1 MEQLKLNIKAKRK
14 ALGLTQEDLA
24 VRIGVTRS
32 ALGAYEEGRA
42 EPRLS
47 VLMSLADLF
56 SCSID
61 ALLQQDILKS
71 AGQQSSADVAGKRL
85 RILPV
90 AVQASGEEQIS
101 VVPVQAA
108 AGYLDGHRDTDFV
121 AKLPA
126 FSLPVA
132 ELSAERSYRLFQIKG
147 DSMLP
152 IPDGAY
158 IVAEY
163 VQDWRRLRDYQ
174 SCIVVSKG
182 EGVVYKRVLNQLE
195 QGYLE
200 LRSDNSAYA
209 PYRILAD
216 EVLEVWK
223 GLGYLSFKLP
233 APGDAGA
240 APEWQQLL
248 GELRSLV
255 GQVQGTKK

>member
-1 MEQLKLNIKAKRK
+1 MEQLKINIKGKRK
-14 ALGLTQEDLA
+14 ALGLTQEELA

-47 VLMSLADLF
+47 ALLSLADLF
-56 SCSID
+56 GCSID
-61 ALLQQDILKS
+61 ALLQQDILKAPEQRS
-71 AGQQSSADVAGKRL
+71 LADIAGKRL

-90 AVQASGEEQIS
+90 AVQAAGEEQIS

-126 FSLPVA
+126 FSLPVV

-158 IVAEY
+158 IIAEY

-182 EGVVYKRVLNQLE
+182 EGVVYKRVLNQLD

-233 APGDAGA
+233 APGEAGA

-248 GELRSLV
+248 GELRTLV
-255 GQVQGTKK
+255 GQSQGTKK